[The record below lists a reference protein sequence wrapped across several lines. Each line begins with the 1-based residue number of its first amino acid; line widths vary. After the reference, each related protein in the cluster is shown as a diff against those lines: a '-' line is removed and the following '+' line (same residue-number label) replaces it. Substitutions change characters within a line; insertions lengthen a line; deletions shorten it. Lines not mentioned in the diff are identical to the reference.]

1 VIEASIGEP
10 MDIECSF
17 DLPSGFSNSK
27 ESVRPDI
34 VLRNDSGDVVQIYDI
49 KTGDK
54 GIDP

>member
-1 VIEASIGEP
+1 MIEASIGEP